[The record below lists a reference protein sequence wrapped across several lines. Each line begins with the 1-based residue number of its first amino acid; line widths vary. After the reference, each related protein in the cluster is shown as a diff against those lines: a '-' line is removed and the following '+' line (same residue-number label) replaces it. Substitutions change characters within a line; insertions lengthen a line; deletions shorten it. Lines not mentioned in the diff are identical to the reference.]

1 MDFFT
6 AEQFKEAANIVKQRT
21 QQQPKVGIVLGSGL
35 GAFARSVEDADVIP
49 YGEVPNWPVSTV
61 EGHSGELYVGQLE
74 GQSVMVMGG
83 RTHFYEGYPISQI
96 TLPIR
101 VMQLL
106 GVKTL
111 ILTNAA
117 GGLEPT
123 FTPGDLMLISD
134 HINFVGLGGY
144 NPLRGPNDEDL
155 GPRFPD
161 MSNAYDAELRSI
173 AANVAREEGI
183 PMHQGVYACV
193 AGPSF
198 ETPAEIR
205 FLRMAGASAVGMSTA
220 HETIVARHGG
230 IRVLGISGITNTAV
244 DQLVED
250 SGTKPTH
257 EEVLEAGKTIVPRLE
272 TVLRGVL
279 RNLPTV

>member
-6 AEQFKEAANIVKQRT
+6 AEEFKAAANAVQQRT
-21 QQQPKVGIVLGSGL
+21 QQQPQVGIVLGSGL
-35 GAFARSVEDADVIP
+35 GEFARSVEDADVIS
-49 YGEVPNWPVSTV
+49 YGEIPNWPVSTV
-61 EGHSGELYVGQLE
+61 AGHSGELYIGQLE
-74 GQSVMVMGG
+74 GQSVVVMSG

-134 HINFVGLGGY
+134 HINFVGIAGN
-144 NPLRGPNDEDL
+144 NPLRGPNDEDF

-161 MSNAYDAELRSI
+161 MSNAYDAKLRSI
-173 AANVAREEGI
+173 AANVAREADV
-183 PMHQGVYACV
+183 PMHQGIYACV

-220 HETIVARHGG
+220 HETIAARHAG

-244 DQLVED
+244 DQPVED
-250 SGTKPTH
+250 SDTKPTH

-272 TVLRGVL
+272 AVLRGVL
-279 RNLPTV
+279 RNLPPV